1 MNAAAWCARLVAVVA
16 LLTLAALLATP
27 PGRLPLALRGLAKL
41 LRSDRGERTA
51 VPPPATVVRRLVAFA
66 AVLAAV
72 LVALWPT

>member
-41 LRSDRGERTA
+41 LRSDRGEKTA
-51 VPPPATVVRRLVAFA
+51 VPPPATVGRRLVAFV